1 MDFRKTAD
9 PVLNAINKNR
19 YHSSIVITDSKI
31 EPESIFSFTTGQYED
46 VLRKSKNLNVLTK
59 MLIKNSEY
67 FSLYFHKNINYCL
80 EQSLF
85 PHDLKLADV
94 ASVYKKK
101 SKASKGNYRPVSILS
116 NISKVYERCIY
127 DQIQTYFDKIL
138 SKYQCGFRKG
148 YNSQQCLI
156 ALIEKWKK
164 KC

>member
-1 MDFRKTAD
+1 M
-9 PVLNAINKNR
+9 IN
-19 YHSSIVITDSKI
+19 SKI
-31 EPESIFSFTTGQYED
+31 EPESTFSFTTVQYDD
-46 VLRKSKNLNVLTK
+46 VLRKTKNLNVSKPSKQSDIPTK
-59 MLIKNSEY
+59 ILIENSEY

-80 EQSLF
+80 KQSIF

-94 ASVYKKK
+94 APIYKKK
-101 SKASKGNYRPVSILS
+101 SKASKDNYRPVSILS

-148 YNSQQCLI
+148 YNSQRCLI

-164 KC
+164 VLIMVVLLVLC